1 MTQDDNEVDRI
12 MVDQSVLI
20 ARMLESIA
28 QLGEVQKTVARP
40 LIDLHMSP
48 EHKIL
53 VSTDLT
59 RTVNML
65 NRASH
70 IIMAETIKNAKETME
85 RDAQS
90 QH

>member
-1 MTQDDNEVDRI
+1 MTQDHNEIDRI
-12 MVDQSVLI
+12 MADQSVLI

-28 QLGEVQKTVARP
+28 QLGEVQKTVARS
-40 LIDLHMSP
+40 LIDLHMSA
-48 EHKIL
+48 ETKLL

-70 IIMAETIKNAKETME
+70 IIMGETVRNAKEAIE